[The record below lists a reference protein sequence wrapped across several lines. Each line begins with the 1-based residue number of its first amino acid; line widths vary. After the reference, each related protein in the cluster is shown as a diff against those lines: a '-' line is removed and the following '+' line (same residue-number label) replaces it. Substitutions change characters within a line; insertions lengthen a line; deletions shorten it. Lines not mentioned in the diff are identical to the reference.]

1 MRPPLPLIAVLAV
14 IVLVGVI
21 AAGAWH
27 VTIGIP
33 GLPPLKALDGPEI
46 PLAQPPV
53 VGGSFTLV
61 DHSGKTVTDADYR
74 GRHLLIYF
82 GYTFCPDM
90 CPTALT
96 TIGEALRILGK
107 AGDKV
112 TPALISIDPERDTP
126 EQLKMYVSYF
136 HPRQIALTGS
146 AAQVAAVAEAYQV
159 FYAKAKRE
167 GDDPDDYLMDHTSAT
182 FLVGPDG
189 KVMHR
194 FGHATDPEAMAARL
208 KELL

>member
-1 MRPPLPLIAVLAV
+1 MRPPLSLLAV
-14 IVLVGVI
+14 FAAIIVVAAL

-27 VTIGIP
+27 MTVGIP
-33 GLPPLKALDGPEI
+33 GLPPLKAPEGPRI
-46 PLAQPPV
+46 SLAPPPA
-53 VGGSFTLV
+53 VGGPFTLV
-61 DHSGKTVTDADYR
+61 DQNGETVTDADFR

-82 GYTFCPDM
+82 GYTFSPDM
-90 CPTALT
+90 GPTALT
-96 TIGEALRILGK
+96 TIGEALNILGK
-107 AGDKV
+107 EGDNV
-112 TPALISIDPERDTP
+112 IPVLISIDPERDTP

-146 AAQVAAVAEAYQV
+146 AEQVAAVAKAFQI

-167 GDDPDDYLMDHTSAT
+167 GDDPDDYLMDHTSAI

-194 FGHATDPEAMAARL
+194 FGHGTEPEAMADRL
-208 KELL
+208 RELL